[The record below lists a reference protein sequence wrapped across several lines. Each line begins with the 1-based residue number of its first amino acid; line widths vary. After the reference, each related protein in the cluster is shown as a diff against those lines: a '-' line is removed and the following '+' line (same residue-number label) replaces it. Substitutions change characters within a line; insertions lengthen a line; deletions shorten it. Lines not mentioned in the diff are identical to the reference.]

1 MYMIDDCKE
10 ETRYPKTSSYYIMQ
24 NIRREKKNL
33 VLTAFSDLPRTNV
46 SEIDLLFERKVLKQ
60 SQSFSLFSR
69 KFVMILQLLCWLFGE
84 AKKL

>member
-46 SEIDLLFERKVLKQ
+46 TEIDFLFEKR
-60 SQSFSLFSR
+60 FSNRIRVFHCFQES
-69 KFVMILQLLCWLFGE
+69 LL
-84 AKKL
+84 